1 LYRYSQRAK
10 IFFRVAKE
18 RSATLG
24 ASLFCWF
31 TYLCFYR
38 KFNPVLTGT
47 EVPGICRMNYI
58 EVQLTVSAEYTEM
71 LMAELAELGFESFV
85 ETDEGLEAYI
95 PELDFSEESLHEML
109 ARYQSVTAI
118 GHSWKALEKKNW
130 NEEWERSYEPIEVG
144 RDVRVRALFHE
155 PDDRFRFEL
164 LITPKMSFG
173 TGHHETTWLVMNE
186 QLSLPHQGLD
196 VLDVGCGTGIL
207 AILARKL
214 GAAEL
219 LAFDIDEWAVEN
231 TRENFS
237 LNEISESAEVFQG
250 TITEVPEHRRFGGI
264 LANINRNILLNEIP
278 RYVQHLLPAGWLVVS
293 GFYETDA
300 PDIIRCAEAQGLTCQ
315 RMQTRNQWATV
326 VFTS

>member
-1 LYRYSQRAK
+1 LEVLR
-10 IFFRVAKE
+10 FFAGLPTFACYQMNLTNWPVTKE
-18 RSATLG
+18 AGTL
-24 ASLFCWF
+24 S
-31 TYLCFYR
+31 
-38 KFNPVLTGT
+38 
-47 EVPGICRMNYI
+47 MNYL
-58 EVQLTVSAEYTEM
+58 EVQLTVSPEYTDI

-95 PELDFSEESLHEML
+95 PENDFEEESLRNLL
-109 ARYQSVTAI
+109 AKYQSITAI

-144 RDVRVRALFHE
+144 KDVRVRALFHE
-155 PDDRFRFEL
+155 PDDRFRYEL

-186 QLSLPHQGLD
+186 QLSLPHQRLAI
-196 VLDVGCGTGIL
+196 LDVGCGTGIL

-214 GAAEL
+214 GAVDL

-237 LNEISESAEVFQG
+237 LNGITDQGAEVFEG
-250 TITEVPEHRRFGGI
+250 TIAGVSAERKFGGI

-293 GFYETDA
+293 GFYEGDA
-300 PDIIRCAEAQGLTCQ
+300 PDIIRCAEAEGLIFQ
-315 RMQTRNQWATV
+315 RMNTRNQWATV